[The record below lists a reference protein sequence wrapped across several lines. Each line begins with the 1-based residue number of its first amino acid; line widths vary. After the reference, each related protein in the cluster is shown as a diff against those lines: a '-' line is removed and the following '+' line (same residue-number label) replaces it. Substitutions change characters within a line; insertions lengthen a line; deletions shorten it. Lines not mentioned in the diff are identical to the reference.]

1 MQSSPSRQSSKV
13 ALSTP
18 NPYTTL
24 MVNNT
29 AFMFEQISTDLQN
42 KSTELHFL
50 KAALNNLELAQVAQE
65 DQKSSWARFTGDAIR
80 EFKQRTETL
89 QAEITKLTA
98 KQDALYKT
106 TFGAAV

>member
-1 MQSSPSRQSSKV
+1 
-13 ALSTP
+13 
-18 NPYTTL
+18 

-29 AFMFEQISTDLQN
+29 SLMFEQISANLQH

-65 DQKSSWARFTGDAIR
+65 DQKSSWARFTGDAVR

-89 QAEITKLTA
+89 QAEIAKLTA
-98 KQDALYKT
+98 DQDALYKT
-106 TFGAAV
+106 TFAKH

>member
-1 MQSSPSRQSSKV
+1 M
-13 ALSTP
+13 
-18 NPYTTL
+18 
-24 MVNNT
+24 
-29 AFMFEQISTDLQN
+29 FMFEQIATDLQH

-98 KQDALYKT
+98 KQDTLYKT